1 MHVCARR
8 LTFDGN
14 ATPDDKPAV
23 RVRTAPVIR
32 TVLLLLALAAAPL
45 CAQETGG
52 GGAAYVIGGI
62 PVDTAARTTYDAR
75 LAAYAIAR
83 RKAWPMLWNRL
94 TGQAETTAPRLG
106 DGALQAMVAGIEVEG
121 ERFSTTRYIARLGVV
136 FDRARASAYFDGTAG
151 ALQSG
156 PMLLLPIF
164 SDGGART
171 LYQTKTPWI
180 AAWARFSEGLSPI
193 DYVLASGS
201 AGDNVLLTAYQT
213 QRSDRS
219 LWRNILNRFGSIDVL
234 IAEVRLVRSFPGGPV
249 AAEFIARHGPD
260 ATELGR
266 LSLRST
272 ADGLDAM
279 LDDGVRRIDAIYAQ
293 VLREGRLVSEPD
305 LTAELEP
312 IISLAPDIGGSVFAG
327 GASLEADVA
336 TPDGKAF
343 AEIEALLRTVPTVGG
358 VTLTS
363 VSLGGVSRVAIR
375 HTDTIEM
382 LRYQLDQK
390 GLRLATTATGTL
402 LRRRIAGDVPVPAPV
417 VISAEP
423 GLALPGSAGTT
434 PVPPAVPTEAPPV
447 AAPPATVPVPPVIVP
462 PGRAPPP
469 RDQRERPALAP
480 DRRERPASA
489 PDRPGPVDLLDG
501 LDPR

>member
-1 MHVCARR
+1 MI
-8 LTFDGN
+8 
-14 ATPDDKPAV
+14 
-23 RVRTAPVIR
+23 RVF
-32 TVLLLLALAAAPL
+32 LLILALVAVPL
-45 CAQETGG
+45 QAQETGG

-62 PVDTAARTTYDAR
+62 PVDTAAKTTYDAR

-94 TGQAETTAPRLG
+94 TGMAETSAPKLG

-136 FDRARASAYFDGTAG
+136 FDRARASAYFEGTAG
-151 ALQSG
+151 SLHSG

-164 SDGGART
+164 TDGGART

-201 AGDNVLLTAYQT
+201 AGDNVLLTSYQT
-213 QRSDRS
+213 QRSDRA

-234 IAEVRLVRSFPGGPV
+234 IAEVRLQRSFPGGPV

-266 LSLRST
+266 LSLRSG

-279 LDDGVRRIDAIYAQ
+279 LDQGVRAIDNIYAQ
-293 VLREGRLVSEPD
+293 ALREGRLESEPD

-312 IISLAPDIGGSVFAG
+312 ILSLAPDIAGPVFAG
-327 GASLEADVA
+327 GATIEADVV

-343 AEIEALLRTVPTVGG
+343 AEIEALLRSVPGVGG

-363 VSLGGVSRVAIR
+363 VSLGGTSRVAIR
-375 HTDTIEM
+375 YTDTPEM

-390 GLRLATTATGTL
+390 GLRLADTATGVL
-402 LRRRIAGDVPVPAPV
+402 LRRRVAGDVPVPAPV
-417 VISAEP
+417 VIAP
-423 GLALPGSAGTT
+423 
-434 PVPPAVPTEAPPV
+434 PTESPAGPAPVTAPP
-447 AAPPATVPVPPVIVP
+447 AAPPATVPEAPAVPP
-462 PGRAPPP
+462 PGERP
-469 RDQRERPALAP
+469 RDRDRER
-480 DRRERPASA
+480 DRRERPPRPA
-489 PDRPGPVDLLDG
+489 PEAGPIDLLDG
-501 LDPR
+501 TQPR

>member
-1 MHVCARR
+1 M
-8 LTFDGN
+8 
-14 ATPDDKPAV
+14 
-23 RVRTAPVIR
+23 IR
-32 TVLLLLALAAAPL
+32 VLLLILAFAAVPL
-45 CAQETGG
+45 HAQETGG

-62 PVDTAARTTYDAR
+62 PVDTAARNTYEAR

-94 TGQAETTAPRLG
+94 TGMAENTAPKLG

-121 ERFSTTRYIARLGVV
+121 ERFSTTRYIGRLGVV
-136 FDRARASAYFDGTAG
+136 FDRARASAYFEGTAG
-151 ALQSG
+151 SLHSG
-156 PMLLLPIF
+156 PMLLLPVF
-164 SDGGART
+164 TDGGART

-213 QRSDRS
+213 QRGERS

-272 ADGLDAM
+272 TDGLDAM
-279 LDDGVRRIDAIYAQ
+279 LDQGVRAIDNIYAQ
-293 VLREGRLVSEPD
+293 ALREGRLVSEPD

-312 IISLAPDIGGSVFAG
+312 ILSLAPDIAGPMFAG
-327 GASLEADVA
+327 GATIEADVV
-336 TPDGKAF
+336 TPDGKAY
-343 AEIEALLRTVPTVGG
+343 AEIEALLRSVPGVGG

-363 VSLGGVSRVAIR
+363 VSLGGTSRVAIR
-375 HTDTIEM
+375 YTDTAEM

-390 GLRLATTATGTL
+390 GLRLADTATGLL
-402 LRRRIAGDVPVPAPV
+402 LRRRVAGDVPIPAPV
-417 VISAEP
+417 VIAPPE
-423 GLALPGSAGTT
+423 LPPEGSVPAGT
-434 PVPPAVPTEAPPV
+434 PVTPPAGPQPAAP
-447 AAPPATVPVPPVIVP
+447 PPATVPAAPVVPPP
-462 PGRAPPP
+462 NDRP
-469 RDQRERPALAP
+469 RER
-480 DRRERPASA
+480 DRRERPPPRQA
-489 PDRPGPVDLLDG
+489 PEAGPIDLLDG
-501 LDPR
+501 TQPR

>member
-1 MHVCARR
+1 MI
-8 LTFDGN
+8 
-14 ATPDDKPAV
+14 
-23 RVRTAPVIR
+23 RV
-32 TVLLLLALAAAPL
+32 VLLLLALAAAPL

-94 TGQAETTAPRLG
+94 TGQTEASAPRLG
-106 DGALQAMVAGIEVEG
+106 DSQLQAMVAGIEVEG

-164 SDGGART
+164 TDGGART

-201 AGDNVLLTAYQT
+201 AGDNILLTAYQT
-213 QRSDRS
+213 QRSDRG

-266 LSLRST
+266 LSLRAN

-279 LDDGVRRIDAIYAQ
+279 LDEGVRAIDTIYAHA
-293 VLREGRLVSEPD
+293 LREGRLVSEPD

-312 IISLAPDIGGSVFAG
+312 IISLAPDIAGPVFAG
-327 GASLEADVA
+327 GASIEADVA
-336 TPDGKAF
+336 TPDGTAF
-343 AEIEALLRTVPTVGG
+343 AEIEAVLRATPTVGG

-363 VSLGGVSRVAIR
+363 VSLGGISRVAIR
-375 HTDTIEM
+375 YTDTPEM

-390 GLRLATTATGTL
+390 GLRLAETATGML
-402 LRRRIAGDVPVPAPV
+402 LRRRVAGDVPVPAPV
-417 VISAEP
+417 VVSAETAP
-423 GLALPGSAGTT
+423 ALPGAL
-434 PVPPAVPTEAPPV
+434 PVPALPAPAQPAAPPV
-447 AAPPATVPVPPVIVP
+447 AAPPTAVPVAPVTAG

-469 RDQRERPALAP
+469 RDQRERPATTPERRERPAPAP
-480 DRRERPASA
+480 DRRERPTPA
-489 PDRPGPVDLLDG
+489 PDRAPGPVDLLDG

>member
-1 MHVCARR
+1 MIR
-8 LTFDGN
+8 LF
-14 ATPDDKPAV
+14 
-23 RVRTAPVIR
+23 
-32 TVLLLLALAAAPL
+32 LLILALVAVPL
-45 CAQETGG
+45 RAQETGG

-62 PVDTAARTTYDAR
+62 PVDTAARNTYEAR

-94 TGQAETTAPRLG
+94 TGMAENSAPRLG

-136 FDRARASAYFDGTAG
+136 FDRARASAYFEGTAG
-151 ALQSG
+151 SLHSG

-164 SDGGART
+164 TDGGTRT

-213 QRSDRS
+213 QRGERS

-249 AAEFIARHGPD
+249 SAEFIARHGPD

-272 ADGLDAM
+272 TDGLDAM
-279 LDDGVRRIDAIYAQ
+279 LDQGVRAIDNIYAQ
-293 VLREGRLVSEPD
+293 ALREGRLVSEPD

-312 IISLAPDIGGSVFAG
+312 IISLAPDIAGPAFAG
-327 GASLEADVA
+327 GATIEADIV
-336 TPDGKAF
+336 TPDGKAY
-343 AEIEALLRTVPTVGG
+343 AEIEALLRSVPGVSG

-363 VSLGGVSRVAIR
+363 VSLGGTSRVAIR
-375 HTDTIEM
+375 YTDTPEM

-390 GLRLATTATGTL
+390 GLRLADTATGVL
-402 LRRRIAGDVPVPAPV
+402 LRRRVTGDVPVPAPV
-417 VISAEP
+417 VIPPPIAVP
-423 GLALPGSAGTT
+423 GA
-434 PVPPAVPTEAPPV
+434 PVPAGAPATPP
-447 AAPPATVPVPPVIVP
+447 AGSLPAEAPPATVPQAPVVPP
-462 PGRAPPP
+462 PGDRP
-469 RDQRERPALAP
+469 RERERER
-480 DRRERPASA
+480 DRRERPPPRPAA
-489 PDRPGPVDLLDG
+489 PEAGPIDLLDG
-501 LDPR
+501 TQPR